1 MRADEGSSCLELAS
15 VQARRGCTSP
25 GLVPAPCAGP
35 ASHPSLSHRCAW
47 TSTSPLCKV
56 EVDFSVLMSPS
67 DRRAAGDGDVNVALH
82 APSAAF
88 LFPVSFPPRP
98 RV

>member
-1 MRADEGSSCLELAS
+1 MRADEGSSCLQLAS

-35 ASHPSLSHRCAW
+35 ASHPSLSLDLHL
-47 TSTSPLCKV
+47 PLCKV
-56 EVDFSVLMSPS
+56 EVDFGVLMSPS
-67 DRRAAGDGDVNVALH
+67 DRRAAGEGDVNVELH